1 LNSISSG
8 GEGMAFYWHENG
20 NQLLTKRG
28 TCDGDPVW
36 TTFLMDMKE
45 PTKV

>member
-1 LNSISSG
+1 LNSVSSG
-8 GEGMAFYWHENG
+8 GKGMAFYWRG